1 MTLTTFPKNL
11 VNGNLFALLVSVAAL
26 SSGCVG
32 APEGT
37 DEDVDSTESSFE
49 MFEAKAFKEPGSGVY
64 IVNGDTPVTDTK
76 HLREFYE
83 QYVQK
88 GALIVD
94 RSGGAD
100 DKWNDVQK
108 LNLTYCVSTTFG
120 NNYNAVVTAMASA
133 TAAWKAAA
141 NVNFVYLSA
150 QDSSCTASNN
160 NVIFDVRP
168 INVNG
173 QYLARAFFPNTPRST
188 RNVLIDNTAFTSAAP
203 PTLTGI
209 LRHELGHTIGFR
221 HEHTRPEAGTCFED
235 NNWRALTTY
244 DSASVMHYLQCNGT
258 GDWTLVLTSKDITG
272 AAALYGSPG
281 GGNPPPPPP
290 PPSPVGT
297 SQSATASGSVL
308 KGKDVNYNPLTVLAG
323 TTFNVNMT
331 GTGDPDLYVNFGS
344 APTTNSYSCRPYL
357 NGPNE
362 SCSVTVPAGQSSAYI
377 MVRGFANAT
386 YNLAINYTAP

>member
-1 MTLTTFPKNL
+1 MTLTNARKNL

-32 APEGT
+32 APESQS
-37 DEDVDSTESSFE
+37 EDIDSTESSFE
-49 MFEAKAFKEPGSGVY
+49 MFEASSFKEADSGVY

-76 HLREFYE
+76 HLREFYDR
-83 QYVQK
+83 YVQK

-94 RSGGAD
+94 TAGGAD
-100 DKWNDVQK
+100 DKWSDVQK

-120 NNYNAVVTAMASA
+120 NNYNAVVTAMAQA

-141 NVNFVYLSA
+141 NVNYVYLSA

-160 NVIFDVRP
+160 NVVFDVRP
-168 INVNG
+168 VNVGG
-173 QYLARAFFPNTPRST
+173 QYLARAFFPNSSRST
-188 RNVLIDNTAFTSAAP
+188 RNVLIDNTAFTTSAP
-203 PTLTGI
+203 PSLTGI

-221 HEHTRPEAGTCFED
+221 HEHTRPESGTCFED

-244 DSASVMHYLQCNGT
+244 DSASVMHYPQCNGS
-258 GDWTLVLTSKDITG
+258 GDWTLVLTSKDIAG
-272 AAALYGSPG
+272 ATALYGAPG

-290 PPSPVGT
+290 SGGT
-297 SQSATASGSVL
+297 PTTATASGSVA
-308 KGKDVNYNPLTVLAG
+308 KGKNVNYSPITVLAG
-323 TTFNVNMT
+323 TEFKVAMT
-331 GTGDPDLYVNFGS
+331 GTGDPDLYVKFGS
-344 APTTNSYSCRPYL
+344 APTTSSYTCRPYL

-362 SCSVTVPAGQSSAYI
+362 TCTLTVPAGQSSAYI
-377 MVRGFANAT
+377 MVRGYAAGT

>member
-1 MTLTTFPKNL
+1 MTLTTPRKNL

-26 SSGCVG
+26 SSGCIG
-32 APEGT
+32 APEAA

-49 MFEAKAFKEPGSGVY
+49 TFEAHSFKEPGSGVY

-76 HLREFYE
+76 HLREFYQE
-83 QYVQK
+83 YVQK

-100 DKWNDVQK
+100 DKWSDAQK

-120 NNYNAVVTAMASA
+120 NNYNAVVTAMAQA
-133 TAAWKAAA
+133 TAAWKAAT

-150 QDSSCTASNN
+150 EDTSCTASNS
-160 NVIFDVRP
+160 NVLFDVRP

-209 LRHELGHTIGFR
+209 LRHELGHSLGFR

-244 DSASVMHYLQCNGT
+244 DSASVMHYPQCNGS
-258 GDWTLVLTSKDITG
+258 GDWNLTLTTKDITG
-272 AAALYGSPG
+272 AVALYGNPGG

-290 PPSPVGT
+290 PVGGT
-297 SQSATASGSVL
+297 PKTASASGSVGAN
-308 KGKDVNYNPLTVLAG
+308 KNVNYNPITVLAG
-323 TTFNVNMT
+323 TEFKVAMT
-331 GTGDPDLYVNFGS
+331 GTGDPDLYVKFGS
-344 APTTNSYSCRPYL
+344 APTTASYSCRPYL
-357 NGPNE
+357 EGPNE
-362 SCSVTVPAGQSSAYI
+362 TCTVTVPAGQSAAYI
-377 MVRGFANAT
+377 MVRGFAAGT